1 MHPSVA
7 LALDLLARPSVTP
20 DDAGCHHALA
30 EVLRPAGFKLE
41 EMPFGDVSNLWAT
54 HGTGGPL
61 IVFAGHCD
69 VVPPGPRE
77 AWKED
82 PFFPSIENGVITARG
97 AADMK
102 SGLAAMTTAVA
113 EFVKA
118 HPDHAGTIALLSTS
132 DEEGAGLDGTK
143 AVLEALVARGE
154 KPDFAFVGE
163 PTSET
168 QFGDTIKVGRRGSI
182 SGYLTVR
189 GIQGHVAYPHL
200 ARNPIHDL
208 APFLVALTRHRW
220 DEGDEVFPPT
230 SLQVANLNAGTG
242 AINVIPGVAHLEFNV
257 RFGPATTGDEVRR
270 VISQVIEEHGLD
282 AEVRWL
288 ESAQAFKTE
297 SPVLIDSLI
306 RSIESVTGIHPTPG
320 TSGGTSDARF
330 FAAHGIPV
338 VEFGPIN
345 ATIHAAN
352 ECVTI
357 QEIEQMHE
365 VLVLFLRYLASADE
379 R

>member
-30 EVLRPAGFKLE
+30 EVLAPAGFKLE
-41 EMPFGDVSNLWAT
+41 EMPVGDVSNLWAT
-54 HGTGGPL
+54 HGSRGPL

-77 AWKED
+77 AWHDD
-82 PFFPSIENGVITARG
+82 PFFPSVKDGGITARG

-102 SGLAAMTTAVA
+102 SGLAAMTTALA
-113 EFVKA
+113 EFAKA

-168 QFGDTIKVGRRGSI
+168 HFGDTIKVGRRGSI

-200 ARNPIHDL
+200 ARNPIHEL
-208 APFLVALTRHRW
+208 APFLVELTRHPW
-220 DEGDEVFPPT
+220 DQGDDVFPPT
-230 SLQVANLNAGTG
+230 SLQIANLNAGTG
-242 AINVIPGVAHLEFNV
+242 AINVIPGVAQVEFNV
-257 RFGPATTGDEVRR
+257 RFGPATTGDDVRNT
-270 VISQVIEEHGLD
+270 VEQMIESHALEAD
-282 AEVRWL
+282 IRWL
-288 ESAQAFKTE
+288 ESAQAFKTDCPE
-297 SPVLIDSLI
+297 MISALS
-306 RSIESVTGIHPTPG
+306 RSIEATTGMVPQPG
-320 TSGGTSDARF
+320 TGGGTSDARF

-352 ECVTI
+352 ECVTLR
-357 QEIEQMHE
+357 EIEQMHE
-365 VLVLFLRYLASADE
+365 ILVQFLTQFLGSKVA
-379 R
+379 